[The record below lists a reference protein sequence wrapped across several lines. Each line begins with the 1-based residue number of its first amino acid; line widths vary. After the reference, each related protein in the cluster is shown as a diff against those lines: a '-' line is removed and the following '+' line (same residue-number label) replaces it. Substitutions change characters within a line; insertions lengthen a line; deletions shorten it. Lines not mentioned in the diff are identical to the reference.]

1 MARVLLAEDDN
12 SVRHFLARSLELA
25 GHEVLAFAD
34 GEDAVP
40 ALKADAFDI
49 LISDIVMPRMGGL
62 ELAMKAQEISP
73 GVPVIY
79 ITGFSAVSVEEPLA
93 GAGIS
98 QLISKP
104 FHLNSLVEA
113 VDRALIAAKA
123 SASI

>member
-1 MARVLLAEDDN
+1 MARVLLAEDDK

-34 GEDAVP
+34 GEDAMP
-40 ALKADAFDI
+40 ALETGAFDI
-49 LISDIVMPRMGGL
+49 LITDIVMARMGGL

-93 GAGIS
+93 STGIS